1 MLSSFAIRIDL
12 PCGSHHHRWNL
23 YHEVRRNYYVSK
35 ALNGNSFV
43 FQTQGKSTTSPLNEL
58 RQRLGLP
65 AVAVVPAP
73 EIGIDDDELL
83 ALGKE
88 LLTSMDQNS
97 SATATSLLQV
107 RL

>member
-1 MLSSFAIRIDL
+1 M
-12 PCGSHHHRWNL
+12 C
-23 YHEVRRNYYVSK
+23 
-35 ALNGNSFV
+35 
-43 FQTQGKSTTSPLNEL
+43 QTQGKSTTSPLNEL

-73 EIGIDDDELL
+73 EIGGDDEELL

-88 LLTSMDQNS
+88 LLTERDQNS
-97 SATATSLLQV
+97 PTTATALLKV